1 MRHVWA
7 ALAVAGCLVAAACS
21 GTGSGSS
28 DSGEDTTS
36 ATPESERTTIA
47 MITHE
52 APGDS
57 FWALIRRGAE
67 AAAAKDDVDLQY
79 FSDIQGPNQA
89 KLVTEAVARGVD
101 GIAVTLA
108 RPDQMADAV
117 SAAVAAGVPVVA
129 FNSGIGDWRDQ
140 GAIAYFGQDELVA
153 GRAVGARLADEG
165 ARKAI
170 CVIQDQ
176 GHVAL
181 ESRCAGV
188 RDGFVGGT
196 VENVNVTGTDPQ
208 SVRAAIAAKLRA
220 DPQIDR
226 VVTLGAPVA
235 LTAVDA
241 VHDAGSA
248 AAIVTFDTNADLVAA
263 IRDGSVKWAVDQQP
277 YLQGYLAVDS
287 LWLYEDNASVIGG
300 GQPTLTGPSF
310 VDASNVDTIAEY
322 AKAGTR

>member
-1 MRHVWA
+1 MWA

-21 GTGSGSS
+21 GTGSG
-28 DSGEDTTS
+28 DAGGETNS
-36 ATPESERTTIA
+36 AAPESGQTTIA

-57 FWALIRRGAE
+57 FWALIRRGAQ
-67 AAAAKDDVDLQY
+67 AAAEKDDVDLQY

-89 KLVTEAVARGVD
+89 ELVTEAVQRSVD

-117 SAAVAAGVPVVA
+117 SAAVAAGIPVVA
-129 FNSGIGDWRDQ
+129 FNSGIDDWRDQ

-153 GRAVGARLADEG
+153 GRAVGARLAGEG
-165 ARKAI
+165 ARRAI

-181 ESRCAGV
+181 ESRCAGI
-188 RDGFVGGT
+188 RDGIVGGT

-235 LTAVDA
+235 LSAVDA
-241 VHDAGSA
+241 VRDAGSA

-277 YLQGYLAVDS
+277 FLQGYLAVDS
-287 LWLYEDNASVIGG
+287 LWLYADNASVIGG
-300 GQPTLTGPSF
+300 GKPTLTGPSF

>member
-1 MRHVWA
+1 MRHTWA

-21 GTGSGSS
+21 DTGSD
-28 DSGEDTTS
+28 DSGGETTS
-36 ATPESERTTIA
+36 VTPESGQTTIA

-57 FWALIRRGAE
+57 FWALIRRGAQ
-67 AAAAKDDVDLQY
+67 AAAEKDDVDLQY

-89 KLVTEAVARGVD
+89 ELVTEAVQRGVD

-117 SAAVAAGVPVVA
+117 SAAVAAGIPVVA
-129 FNSGIGDWRDQ
+129 FNSGIDDWRDQ

-153 GRAVGARLADEG
+153 GRAVGTRLAGEG
-165 ARKAI
+165 ARRAI

-188 RDGFVGGT
+188 RDGLVGGT

-235 LTAVDA
+235 LSAVDA
-241 VHDAGSA
+241 VRDAGSA

-277 YLQGYLAVDS
+277 FLQGYLAVDS
-287 LWLYEDNASVIGG
+287 LWLYAGNASVIGG
-300 GQPTLTGPSF
+300 GKPTLTGPSF

>member
-7 ALAVAGCLVAAACS
+7 AVAVAGCLVAAACD
-21 GTGSGSS
+21 GTDSESS
-28 DSGEDTTS
+28 DAATS
-36 ATPESERTTIA
+36 ATAANPGRATIA

-57 FWALIRRGAE
+57 FWALIRRGAQT
-67 AAAAKDDVDLQY
+67 AAEKDDVDLQY
-79 FSDIQGPNQA
+79 SSDIQGPNQA
-89 KLVTEAVARGVD
+89 KLVTEAVERGVD

-117 SAAVAAGVPVVA
+117 SAAVAAGIPVVA
-129 FNSGIGDWRDQ
+129 FNSGIDDWRDQ
-140 GAIAYFGQDELVA
+140 GAIAYFGQDEQLA
-153 GRAVGARLADEG
+153 GRAVGARLAEEG

-196 VENVNVTGTDPQ
+196 VENVNVTGTDLP

-226 VVTLGAPVA
+226 VVTLGAPFA
-235 LTAVDA
+235 LTAVDS
-241 VHDAGSA
+241 VGDAQSA
-248 AAIVTFDTNADLVAA
+248 AAVVTFDTNAELVEA

-287 LWLYEDNASVIGG
+287 LWLYRDNASVVGG

-310 VDASNVDTIAEY
+310 VDASNVDTIAGY
-322 AKAGTR
+322 AQAGTR